1 MPSTIALRSVMTTDV
16 VTVTPDLTLAE
27 AADVLAERGIGAAPV
42 VDDSGQV
49 VGLLRDEDLLS
60 GEARLHIP
68 TTIAILGVNF
78 TLPGDVARYD
88 EELRKAIA
96 STVGE
101 VMEKNFPQL
110 PPDATLEDAATL
122 MHEADVTHVVVVE
135 GGRAV
140 GVVARGDVVRHL
152 ARST

>member
-16 VTVTPDLTLAE
+16 VTVTPDLSLAE
-27 AADVLAERGIGAAPV
+27 AADVLDERGIGAAPV
-42 VDDSGQV
+42 VDAAGQV

-60 GEARLHIP
+60 GEARLHVP

-78 TLPGDVARYD
+78 TLPGEVARYD

-101 VMEKNFPQL
+101 VMEQQFPQL

-135 GGRAV
+135 DGRAV
-140 GVVARGDVVRHL
+140 GVVARGDLVRHL